1 MWSSLN
7 KDILKLYFIMGSV
20 NANSP
25 LDVVEAALQG
35 GITCFQLREKG
46 NGALEGNEKYLFA
59 EKCKELCQRYNVP
72 FIINDDV
79 ELAIALNADGV
90 HIGQE
95 DEKAEVVREL
105 LGPSKL
111 LGVSVHNPDE
121 AYIALKNG
129 ADYVGMGPVYPTSSK
144 SDAKA
149 PAGTSMIKRVA
160 QLYPNLPIVGIGGIT
175 ENNLTPVIEAGS
187 LGVAVISAIASS
199 EQPAEKAK
207 GFLEKV
213 NGALRRARR

>member
-1 MWSSLN
+1 
-7 KDILKLYFIMGSV
+7 MGSM
-20 NANSP
+20 NAKSP
-25 LDVVEAALQG
+25 LDVLEAALQG

-46 NGALEGNEKYLFA
+46 DHSLQGNEKYLFA
-59 EKCKELCQRYNVP
+59 KKCKELCQRYNVP

-79 ELAIALNADGV
+79 ELAIALNADGI

-105 LGPSKL
+105 IGPTKI

-121 AYIALKNG
+121 AFIAFKNG

-160 QLYPNLPIVGIGGIT
+160 QLYPSLPIVGIGGIT
-175 ENNLTPVIEAGS
+175 ESNFTPVIKAGG

-199 EQPAEKAK
+199 EQPAEIAK
-207 GFLEKV
+207 GFLEKI
-213 NGALRRARR
+213 NSSLRRARG